1 VEAQAAEK
9 PDPVA
14 NLVGILKLVIASEAD
29 PYLLSGVLVEGIA
42 STILYQRLLNP
53 TLAPHVM
60 AGPTSWPGLTR
71 PSATRTKLRTMQSQ
85 SATIRWRWPGRAER

>member
-1 VEAQAAEK
+1 MLDPTLALDALIHEVEAQAAEK

-42 STILYQRLLNP
+42 STILYQPLLNP

-60 AGPTSWPGLTR
+60 AGPTSWPAPR
-71 PSATRTKLRTMQSQ
+71 H
-85 SATIRWRWPGRAER
+85 GRA